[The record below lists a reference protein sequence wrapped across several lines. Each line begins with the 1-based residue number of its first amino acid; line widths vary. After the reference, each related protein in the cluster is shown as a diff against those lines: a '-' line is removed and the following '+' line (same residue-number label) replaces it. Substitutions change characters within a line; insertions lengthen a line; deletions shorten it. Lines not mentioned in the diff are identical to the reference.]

1 MINKDYLKDI
11 FAERKKL
18 MKLVDVKLVAVP
30 KYDEIS
36 VKNIWPMIKED
47 PVLM

>member
-18 MKLVDVKLVAVP
+18 MKLVDVKLVVVP

-36 VKNIWPMIKED
+36 VKNIFPMIK
-47 PVLM
+47 